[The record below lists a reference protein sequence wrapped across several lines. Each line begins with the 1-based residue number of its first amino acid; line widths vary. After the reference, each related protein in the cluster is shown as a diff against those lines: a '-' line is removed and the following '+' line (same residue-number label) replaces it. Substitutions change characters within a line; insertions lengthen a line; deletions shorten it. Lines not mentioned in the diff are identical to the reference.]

1 MKSRLLT
8 MFPVLGLLVGSV
20 AVVTPVHAAGVTGFV
35 HSDNNG
41 DNGNQ

>member
-1 MKSRLLT
+1 MKSRLLAA
-8 MFPVLGLLVGSV
+8 FVVLGMLAGTV
-20 AVVTPVHAAGVTGFV
+20 AVATPVHAAVFTGFA

>member
-1 MKSRLLT
+1 MKSRLLA
-8 MFPVLGLLVGSV
+8 MFTVVGLLVGTV
-20 AVVTPVHAAGVTGFV
+20 AVVTPVRAAGFTGFV

>member
-1 MKSRLLT
+1 MKSRL
-8 MFPVLGLLVGSV
+8 FKVFAVLSLLVGTAAFV
-20 AVVTPVHAAGVTGFV
+20 APVHAVNPTGFI